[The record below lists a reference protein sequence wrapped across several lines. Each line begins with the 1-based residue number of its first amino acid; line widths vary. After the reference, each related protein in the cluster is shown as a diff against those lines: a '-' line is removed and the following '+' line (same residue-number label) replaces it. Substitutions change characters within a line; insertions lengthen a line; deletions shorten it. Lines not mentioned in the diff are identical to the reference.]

1 MKSSH
6 IVHDYFERESRRFDA
21 IYDQDKP
28 AGQRLV
34 DRLFRGV
41 ILERFR
47 LICNLAPVPG
57 PWSVLDVGCGSGRFS
72 VALAMAGA
80 TRVLGVDVA
89 SSMIEIAN
97 EAAAEMKVADRCEF
111 VVSSFLSLERAER
124 FEIVV
129 ATGYY
134 DYLEEPLPH
143 LRKMAAMCSHKMFLS
158 FPKRWEPRVVVR
170 KARFA
175 LERGYVRFYSHAEV
189 VGLMEAAGI
198 PAERYSLIDL
208 GRDWIAVVRVG

>member
-1 MKSSH
+1 MKTSH
-6 IVHDYFERESRRFDA
+6 VVHDYFERESRRFDA

-28 AGQRLV
+28 VVQRLV

-47 LICNLAPVPG
+47 LICNLAPIPG

-80 TRVLGVDVA
+80 SRVLGVDVA
-89 SSMIEIAN
+89 SSMIDIAN
-97 EAAAEMKVADRCEF
+97 EAAAHMNVANRCEF
-111 VVSSFLSLERAER
+111 VVSSFLELDRTEKY
-124 FEIVV
+124 EIVV

-143 LRKMAAMCSHKMFLS
+143 LKKMAAMCSHKMFLS
-158 FPKRWEPRVVVR
+158 FPKRWEPRVAVR
-170 KARFA
+170 KVRFA

-189 VGLMEAAGI
+189 IELMEQAGI
-198 PAERYSLIDL
+198 PSDRYSLIDL
-208 GRDWIAVVRVG
+208 GRDWIAVVRMG

>member
-1 MKSSH
+1 MKTSH
-6 IVHDYFERESRRFDA
+6 VVHDYFERESRRFDA

-28 AGQRLV
+28 VVQRLV

-47 LICNLAPVPG
+47 LICNLAPIPG

-80 TRVLGVDVA
+80 SRVLGVDVA
-89 SSMIEIAN
+89 SSMIDIAN
-97 EAAAEMKVADRCEF
+97 EAAAHMNVGNRCEF
-111 VVSSFLSLERAER
+111 VVSSFLELDRTEKY
-124 FEIVV
+124 EIVV

-143 LRKMAAMCSHKMFLS
+143 LKKMAAMCSHKMFLS
-158 FPKRWEPRVVVR
+158 FPKRWEPRVAVR
-170 KARFA
+170 KVRFA

-189 VGLMEAAGI
+189 IELMEQAGI
-198 PAERYSLIDL
+198 PSDRYSLIDL
-208 GRDWIAVVRVG
+208 GRDWIAVVRMG

>member
-1 MKSSH
+1 MKTSH

-34 DRLFRGV
+34 DRLFRRV

-57 PWSVLDVGCGSGRFS
+57 SWSVLDVGCGSGRFS
-72 VALAMAGA
+72 VALALAGSS
-80 TRVLGVDVA
+80 RVLGVDVA
-89 SSMIEIAN
+89 ASMITIAN
-97 EAAAEMKVADRCEF
+97 EAAAAMHVAECCEF
-111 VVSSFLSLERAER
+111 IVSSFLALERPEK
-124 FEIVV
+124 FTNVV

-134 DYLEEPLPH
+134 DYLEDPLPH
-143 LRKMAAMCSHKMFLS
+143 LQKMAAMCSHKMFLS
-158 FPKRWEPRVVVR
+158 FPKRWEPRVLVR

-189 VGLMEAAGI
+189 IGLMAEAGI
-198 PAERYSLIDL
+198 PADRYSMIDL
-208 GRDWIAVVRVG
+208 GRDWIVVVRVG

>member
-1 MKSSH
+1 MKTSH

-21 IYDQDKP
+21 IYEQDKP

-57 PWSVLDVGCGSGRFS
+57 SWSVLDVGCGSGRFS
-72 VALAMAGA
+72 VALALAGSSH
-80 TRVLGVDVA
+80 VLGVDVA
-89 SSMIEIAN
+89 ASMITIAN
-97 EAAAEMKVADRCEF
+97 EAAAAMHVAERCEF
-111 VVSSFLSLERAER
+111 VVSSFLALERREK
-124 FEIVV
+124 FTNVV
-129 ATGYY
+129 ATGYC
-134 DYLEEPLPH
+134 DYLEDPLPH
-143 LRKMAAMCSHKMFLS
+143 LQKMAAMCSHKMFLS
-158 FPKRWEPRVVVR
+158 FPKRWEPRVLVR

-189 VGLMEAAGI
+189 VGLMAQAGI
-198 PAERYSLIDL
+198 PAERYSMIDL
-208 GRDWIAVVRVG
+208 GRDWIIVVRVA

>member
-1 MKSSH
+1 MKTD

-21 IYDQDKP
+21 IYNQEKSL
-28 AGQRLV
+28 GQRVV

-72 VALAMAGA
+72 VALALAGA
-80 TRVLGVDVA
+80 SRVLGIDVA
-89 SSMIEIAN
+89 SSMIDIAS
-97 EAAAEMKVADRCEF
+97 EAAEQMRVADRCEF
-111 VVSSFLSLERAER
+111 VVSSFLEFERTER

-129 ATGYY
+129 ATGYF
-134 DYLEEPLPH
+134 DYLEEPLLH
-143 LRKMAAMCSHKMFLS
+143 LTRMAAMCSHRLFLS

-170 KARFA
+170 KVRFA
-175 LERGYVRFYSHAEV
+175 LEGGYVRFYSHAEV
-189 VGLMEAAGI
+189 VGLMTDAGI

>member
-1 MKSSH
+1 MKTAH
-6 IVHDYFERESRRFDA
+6 VVHDYFERESRRFDA

-28 AGQRLV
+28 VGQRLV

-80 TRVLGVDVA
+80 SRVLGVDVA
-89 SSMIEIAN
+89 SSMIDLAN
-97 EAAAEMKVADRCEF
+97 QAASQMHVADRCEF
-111 VVSSFLSLERAER
+111 VLSPFLALDRNER
-124 FEIVV
+124 FAIVV
-129 ATGYY
+129 ATGYL

-143 LRKMAAMCSHKMFLS
+143 LQKMAAMCSHKMFLS
-158 FPKRWEPRVVVR
+158 FPKRWEPRVLVR
-170 KARFA
+170 KVRFA
-175 LERGYVRFYSHAEV
+175 LERGYVRFYSHNEV
-189 VGLMEAAGI
+189 VGLMAQAGI
-198 PAERYSLIDL
+198 PADRYSLIDL
-208 GRDWIAVVRVG
+208 GRDWIAAVRVG

>member
-1 MKSSH
+1 MKTSH
-6 IVHDYFERESRRFDA
+6 VVHDYFERESRRFDA
-21 IYDQDKP
+21 IYDQNKP
-28 AGQRLV
+28 VGQRLV

-80 TRVLGVDVA
+80 SRVLGVDVA
-89 SSMIEIAN
+89 SSMIDIAN
-97 EAAAEMKVADRCEF
+97 EAAAHMNVANRCEF
-111 VVSSFLSLERAER
+111 VVSSFLALDRPEK

-129 ATGYY
+129 ATGYF

-143 LRKMAAMCSHKMFLS
+143 LEKMAVMCSHKMFLS
-158 FPKRWEPRVVVR
+158 FPKRWEPRVAVR
-170 KARFA
+170 KVRFA

-189 VGLMEAAGI
+189 IELMEQARI
-198 PAERYSLIDL
+198 PTDRYSLIDL
-208 GRDWIAVVRVG
+208 GRDWIAVVRMG